1 MNSKDLNADAHFFEL
16 AELADLSLQELQTL
30 WDSVPTEEQAYLVR
44 VFEREADKRQVVE
57 DLDEARMAGY
67 FLEQYREI
75 GFVPAGDVWVKVP
88 LSIRE
93 QYKLP
98 LVAVSDE
105 DIDSGSTEISPTK
118 KTSAKTGLP
127 KWIFLLTIPFTCLII
142 FAIIRV
148 ATGANSASAS
158 QEIALE
164 PSITPSPT
172 ATRSPTPTLTP
183 LPPTATPFALSGFD
197 DAITA
202 GDRASREYYPVQL
215 QVFANPEILPR
226 VFIVQE
232 QEIGIAEW
240 RFDTNP
246 DVVSWLGGMLVR
258 PVLGVPFNLSNLELF
273 RSLTENS
280 VFVVTMNTGDVLQF
294 VYQDS
299 QQVGRAD
306 TSYFRQ
312 DAPGLVLVLIGETFA
327 DGSPTD
333 LRYLVRANY
342 PSEQELGALNTNSRP
357 IIPMQT
363 SHPIGDLSIAVQ
375 GARLITSP
383 NLPPDL
389 AYAVLD
395 IQLVSGETPVPT
407 NSLIWLLELTAAS
420 GQRFLPD
427 VNASSL
433 GSCAPL
439 EELIAANT
447 ATCTSIGFVVSRYGT
462 DARLFVGN
470 SPEEL
475 TVFEAALTPLP
486 TMISP
491 SDLDVQ
497 LGRISYT
504 NTTLTVRTRIFN
516 PTDQAISLSAADFS
530 LVLGFVPN
538 PTGIAISPIFET
550 RNLEPS
556 SALDLVLDFPYMG
569 EGFGMLMMVGRVWGV
584 AVN

>member
-1 MNSKDLNADAHFFEL
+1 MNPKDVNADTHFFEL
-16 AELADLSLQELQTL
+16 SELENLSLQELQSL
-30 WDSVPTEEQAYLVR
+30 WDTVPTEEQAYLVR

-57 DLDEARMAGY
+57 DLDEARMAVY

-98 LVAVSDE
+98 LMTGSDE
-105 DIDSGSTEISPTK
+105 DVDTTASPDAA
-118 KTSAKTGLP
+118 SAKTGLP
-127 KWIFLLTIPFTCLII
+127 KWIFLLAVPFACLII

-148 ATGANSASAS
+148 ATGANSASDS
-158 QEIALE
+158 QEIVLE

-172 ATRSPTPTLTP
+172 ATLSPTPTVTP

-215 QVFANPEILPR
+215 QVFANPETLPR

-232 QEIGIAEW
+232 QAIGIAEW
-240 RFDTNP
+240 RFDSNP

-258 PVLGVPFNLSNLELF
+258 PVLGLPFSQSNLELF
-273 RSLTENS
+273 RSLTPNS
-280 VFVVTMNTGDVLQF
+280 VFVITMNTGNVLQF
-294 VYQDS
+294 VYQDM

-306 TSYFRQ
+306 ISYFRQ
-312 DAPGLVLVLIGETFA
+312 DAPSLVLVLIGETFA

-342 PSEQELGALNTNSRP
+342 PNEQELGALNTNTRA

-363 SHPIGDLSIAVQ
+363 AHNISDLSISVQ
-375 GARLITSP
+375 AARLVTSP

-395 IQLVSGETPVPT
+395 VQLVSGETAVPT

-420 GQRFLPD
+420 GERFLPD
-427 VNASSL
+427 VNASTF
-433 GSCAPL
+433 GNCALL
-439 EELIAANT
+439 EELIPANT
-447 ATCTSIGFVVSRYGT
+447 ATCISIGFVVSRYAT
-462 DARLFVGN
+462 EARLFLGN
-470 SPEEL
+470 SPDNL
-475 TVFEAALTPLP
+475 TVFEAALTALP

-504 NTTLTVRTRIFN
+504 NTTLTVRARIFN

-538 PTGIAISPIFET
+538 PTGMAITPVFET
-550 RNLEPS
+550 RTLEPS
-556 SALDLVLDFPYMG
+556 DALDIVLDFPYAG
-569 EGFGMLMMVGRVWGV
+569 EGFGMLTLLGRVWGISV
-584 AVN
+584 TR